1 MTAGY
6 WPSRWP
12 GEDGG
17 PDRRQLVGGGSGL
30 GLMSGG
36 RLEVVSREAMAS
48 TMVILRMAG
57 EVYLLRHTAG
67 DDAVSWVERIDPVT
81 LELIERSPDLPGGP
95 TWPGG
100 LAAHANGSLYV
111 VFGNHAHR
119 LAADTSLV
127 ASRELPR
134 VRPYN
139 SFVILDDG
147 SIVTKDFAGRLPG
160 QSVEQGG
167 RRESELVVLE
177 PDGLEIVA
185 RTELAEP
192 SVARLSAAGS
202 SVFVVGE
209 TSLIRVEWDGRSLA
223 VDDGFV
229 APYRTLDG
237 QTYGWDAVIAA
248 GAAWFLDNG
257 AGSENYAGSFLGLG
271 VSVAPL
277 HLVRVDLVTGSVQLT
292 EICGL
297 PHGLVANPPVIDEE
311 RGIAVGYDSSNGV
324 LAAFDLD
331 DGGVCGLRWRRRQ
344 LHASHLLL
352 YPSTGEL
359 VTGDHDGARMMD
371 QVVVLDI
378 STGEELGRVDTGSPV
393 QSVLFPAPGV
403 GREIYTC
410 SFTHVSRIAAT

>member
-30 GLMSGG
+30 GLVSGG

-57 EVYLLRHTAG
+57 EVYLLCHTAG

-202 SVFVVGE
+202 GVFVDRAASAE
-209 TSLIRVEWDGRSLA
+209 DAPA
-223 VDDGFV
+223 VFRISMSPNPSSCGLN
-229 APYRTLDG
+229 R
-237 QTYGWDAVIAA
+237 AA
-248 GAAWFLDNG
+248 GPTTTITAC
-257 AGSENYAGSFLGLG
+257 AGSIQRRA
-271 VSVAPL
+271 A
-277 HLVRVDLVTGSVQLT
+277 
-292 EICGL
+292 
-297 PHGLVANPPVIDEE
+297 
-311 RGIAVGYDSSNGV
+311 
-324 LAAFDLD
+324 LATT
-331 DGGVCGLRWRRRQ
+331 GGVR
-344 LHASHLLL
+344 
-352 YPSTGEL
+352 PST
-359 VTGDHDGARMMD
+359 R
-371 QVVVLDI
+371 
-378 STGEELGRVDTGSPV
+378 
-393 QSVLFPAPGV
+393 
-403 GREIYTC
+403 
-410 SFTHVSRIAAT
+410 SR